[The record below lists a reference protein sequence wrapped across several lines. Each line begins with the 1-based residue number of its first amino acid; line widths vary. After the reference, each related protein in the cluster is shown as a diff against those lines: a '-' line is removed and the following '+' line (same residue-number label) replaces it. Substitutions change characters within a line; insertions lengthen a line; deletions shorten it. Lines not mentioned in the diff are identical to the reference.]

1 LTLNRFA
8 TTVGDM
14 STPAP
19 AFYPDPARMALERLG
34 SRLRLA
40 RTNRRLRQQDLAQKI
55 GRSRATVIE
64 IEKGSGKVEI
74 EAYIAALSALG
85 LLDALDLVA
94 DPTLDRDAQA
104 LVYSA
109 TERRVRLKKRLD
121 NDF

>member
-1 LTLNRFA
+1 MNSPGA
-8 TTVGDM
+8 
-14 STPAP
+14 
-19 AFYPDPARMALERLG
+19 AFYPDSAKMALQRLG

>member
-1 LTLNRFA
+1 
-8 TTVGDM
+8 M